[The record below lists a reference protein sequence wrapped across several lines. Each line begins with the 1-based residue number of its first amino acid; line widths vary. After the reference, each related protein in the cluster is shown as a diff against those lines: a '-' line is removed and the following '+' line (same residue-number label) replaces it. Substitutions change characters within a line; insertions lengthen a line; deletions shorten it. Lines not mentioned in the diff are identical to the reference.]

1 MCIILPITEFNYELW
16 AKNLIIYLEFLP
28 ILCNF
33 ATKTSTSMNRIIAR
47 DNEIETLER
56 KYRSGKSEFV
66 IVYGRRRI
74 GKTFLINNVFADRF
88 TFTFVGARKQKQEK
102 QLRSFAAQLKIYGD
116 YQVVPILNNWE
127 EAFAEL
133 RLLIEQ
139 KSKDE
144 RKVIFFDEMPWI
156 DTQQSAFVDAL
167 EYFWNAWAA
176 QRNDILFI
184 ACGSATSWMVNKLIK
199 NKGGLHNRITEQ
211 IYLRPF
217 RLGECEEYLHKN
229 GCIWDRYTILQSYMA
244 MGGVPYYMSLLNPEQ
259 SLAQNIDRL
268 FFVKNAPMREEF
280 DELFNALFNQA
291 DKYIA
296 VVNALAGSR
305 EGLLRAE
312 IMEKTKMSGGSLT
325 KILENLERC
334 DFIETYARYKSSVR
348 NTLYRI
354 SDPYT
359 LFYFKFLHNKNS
371 KDEHWWTN
379 NMHSH
384 SVESWQGFSFET
396 ICMTHLEQIKQRL
409 GISGISTTTSSWRKL
424 GDDGSKGAQIDLVI
438 DRADRVINLCEMKF
452 SEGPY
457 TITKDY
463 EEKLRSRMA
472 IFKEDAKTRKSLV
485 TTLVTTYGVLRGI
498 HSGIVQSEVLMD
510 DLFR

>member
-1 MCIILPITEFNYELW
+1 
-16 AKNLIIYLEFLP
+16 
-28 ILCNF
+28 
-33 ATKTSTSMNRIIAR
+33 MNKIIAR
-47 DNEIETLER
+47 SHEVETLER
-56 KYRSGKSEFV
+56 KYRSKKSEFV
-66 IVYGRRRI
+66 VVYGRRRI
-74 GKTFLINNVFADRF
+74 GKTFLVNNVFADRF
-88 TFTFVGARKQKQEK
+88 TFTYVGARKQKPEK
-102 QLRSFAAQLKIYGD
+102 QLQRFAAQLKD
-116 YQVVPILNNWE
+116 YSGSTYAPALNNWE
-127 EAFAEL
+127 EAFHEL
-133 RLLIEQ
+133 RTLIER
-139 KSKDE
+139 KPKDE

-156 DTQQSAFVDAL
+156 DTPRSSFVEAL

-184 ACGSATSWMVNKLIK
+184 ACGSATSWMVNKLVK

-217 RLGECEEYLHKN
+217 RLGECEEYLHEN
-229 GCIWDRYTILQSYMA
+229 SCLWDRYTILQCYMA
-244 MGGVPYYMSLLNPEQ
+244 MGGVPYYISLLNPEQ

-268 FFVKNAPMREEF
+268 YFAKNAPMREEF

-291 DKYIA
+291 DKYIT
-296 VVNALAGSR
+296 VVNALAGSK

-312 IMEKTKMSGGSLT
+312 IVEATKMAGGSLT
-325 KILENLERC
+325 KIMENLERC

-359 LFYFKFLHNKNS
+359 LFYFKFLHNKNT

-384 SVESWQGFSFET
+384 SVEAWQGFSFET
-396 ICMTHLEQIKQRL
+396 ICMTHLNQIKQGL
-409 GISGISTTTSSWRKL
+409 GIGGIATTTSTWRKL
-424 GDDGSKGAQIDLVI
+424 GDSNSKGTQIDLVI

-452 SEGPY
+452 SEEPY

-463 EEKLRSRMA
+463 EEKLRNRMA
-472 IFKEDAKTRKSLV
+472 IFKADTNTKKSLV
-485 TTLVTTYGVLRGI
+485 TTMVTTYGVMRGI
-498 HSGIVQSEVLMD
+498 HSGIVQNEVTMD
-510 DLFR
+510 DLFVFK

>member
-1 MCIILPITEFNYELW
+1 
-16 AKNLIIYLEFLP
+16 
-28 ILCNF
+28 
-33 ATKTSTSMNRIIAR
+33 MNKIVAR
-47 DNEIETLER
+47 KSEIETLER
-56 KYRSGKSEFV
+56 KYHSNKSEFV

-74 GKTFLINNVFADRF
+74 GKTFLVNKVFEDRF
-88 TFTFVGARKQKQEK
+88 TFTYVGARKQKPNI
-102 QLRSFAAQLKIYGD
+102 QLQRFAQQLKSFSNSAYA
-116 YQVVPILNNWE
+116 PNLTNWE
-127 EAFAEL
+127 EAFNEL
-133 RLLIEQ
+133 RNLIE
-139 KSKDE
+139 
-144 RKVIFFDEMPWI
+144 RKPKEVRKIIFFDEMPWI
-156 DTQQSAFVDAL
+156 DSPHSKFVDAL

-176 QRNDILFI
+176 QRTDILFI

-217 RLGECEEYLHKN
+217 RLGECEEYLHEN
-229 GCIWDRYTILQSYMA
+229 GCLWDRYTILQCYMA

-259 SLAQNIDRL
+259 ILAQNIDRL
-268 FFVKNAPMREEF
+268 FFAKNAPMREEF

-296 VVNALAGSR
+296 VVTALAGSK

-325 KILENLERC
+325 KILENLQRC
-334 DFIETYARYKSSVR
+334 DFIEPYARFNSSVR

-354 SDPYT
+354 NDLYT
-359 LFYFKFLHNKNS
+359 LFYFKFLHNRNT

-396 ICMTHLEQIKQRL
+396 ICLTHLEQIKQRL
-409 GISGISTTTSSWRKL
+409 GISGIATTSSSWRKR
-424 GDDGSKGAQIDLVI
+424 GDDANKGAQIDLVI
-438 DRADRVINLCEMKF
+438 DRSDRVINLCEMKF
-452 SEGPY
+452 SKEPY
-457 TITKDY
+457 KLTKDY

-472 IFKEDAKTRKSLV
+472 LFREDTKTKKSLV
-485 TTLVTTYGVLRGI
+485 ITMVTTYGVIRGI
-498 HSGIVQSEVLMD
+498 HSGIVQSEVIMD
-510 DLFR
+510 DLFRFG

>member
-1 MCIILPITEFNYELW
+1 
-16 AKNLIIYLEFLP
+16 
-28 ILCNF
+28 
-33 ATKTSTSMNRIIAR
+33 MNRIIAR
-47 DNEIETLER
+47 THEIETLER
-56 KYRSGKSEFV
+56 KYRSGKSEMV

-74 GKTFLINNVFADRF
+74 GKTFLVNNVFSDRF

-102 QLRSFAAQLKIYGD
+102 QLQRFAMQLKLFSDSPYA
-116 YQVVPILNNWE
+116 PALNSWE
-127 EAFAEL
+127 EAFIEL
-133 RLLIEQ
+133 RTLIER
-139 KSKDE
+139 KPSDE

-156 DTQQSAFVDAL
+156 DTPKSSFVETL

-176 QRNDILFI
+176 QRNDIMLI
-184 ACGSATSWMVNKLIK
+184 ACGSATSWMVNKLVK
-199 NKGGLHNRITEQ
+199 NQGGLHNRITEQ

-217 RLGECEEYLHKN
+217 RLGECEEYLHEN
-229 GCIWDRYTILQSYMA
+229 GCMWDRYTILQCHMV
-244 MGGVPYYMSLLNPEQ
+244 MGGVPYYMNLLNPEQ

-268 FFVKNAPMREEF
+268 FFAKNAPMREEF
-280 DELFNALFNQA
+280 EELFNALFNQT
-291 DKYIA
+291 DKYIT
-296 VVNALAGSR
+296 VVKALTGSR
-305 EGLLRAE
+305 EGLLRSE

-325 KILENLERC
+325 KIMENLERC

-354 SDPYT
+354 NDPYT
-359 LFYFKFLHNKNS
+359 LFYFKFLHNKNT

-396 ICMTHLEQIKQRL
+396 ICMIHLEQIKRKL

-424 GDDGSKGAQIDLVI
+424 GNDEDKGTQIDLVI
-438 DRADRVINLCEMKF
+438 DRADRIINLCEMKF

-457 TITKDY
+457 TITMDY
-463 EEKLRSRMA
+463 EYKLRNRMT
-472 IFKEDAKTRKSLV
+472 IFREETKTYKSLV

-498 HSGIVQSEVLMD
+498 HSGIVQSEVVMD
-510 DLFR
+510 DLFNMDLVRVRAHLSSAT